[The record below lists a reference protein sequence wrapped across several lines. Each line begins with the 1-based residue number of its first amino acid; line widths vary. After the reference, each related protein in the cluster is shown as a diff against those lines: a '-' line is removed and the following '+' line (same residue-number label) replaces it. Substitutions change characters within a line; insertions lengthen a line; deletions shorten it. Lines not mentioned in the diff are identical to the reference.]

1 MRRVLSLYV
10 YTHIN
15 DLILMFKTNGREKL
29 SEDKNLDDES
39 TITEQSIQSNQIEDG
54 PIAITNQVDKVYYAF
69 DSSIG
74 FSFNS
79 VDVAYVDKASLLFTE
94 DGVQATILG
103 DVAKGSV
110 LF

>member
-1 MRRVLSLYV
+1 
-10 YTHIN
+10 
-15 DLILMFKTNGREKL
+15 MFKTNGREKL
-29 SEDKNLDDES
+29 SEDKNLDDEA
-39 TITEQSIQSNQIEDG
+39 TITEQSIQPNQIEDG

-69 DSSIG
+69 EDSSIG
-74 FSFNS
+74 FSFQS